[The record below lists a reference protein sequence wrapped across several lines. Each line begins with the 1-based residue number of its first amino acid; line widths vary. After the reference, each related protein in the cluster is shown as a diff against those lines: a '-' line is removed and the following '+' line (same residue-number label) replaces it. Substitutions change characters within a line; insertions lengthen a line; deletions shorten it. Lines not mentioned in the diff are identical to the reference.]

1 MRTEFDFAE
10 IEQKIAEHINDNAEV
25 IAKQVAVDARASTAF
40 KDYKGTP
47 RESEWSK
54 LHWGENARKLRKGIR
69 AKKSKYDGGGWI
81 VLSTAPHSHLV
92 EYGHGGPRPAPPHP
106 YLRPAL
112 DKNIDDARRLFG
124 AK

>member
-1 MRTEFDFAE
+1 MRIELDFSE
-10 IEQKIAEHINDNAEV
+10 IEQKIAEHINENAET
-25 IAKQVAVDARASTAF
+25 IAKQVASDAKSSVNVVTGNLKR
-40 KDYKGTP
+40 
-47 RESEWSK
+47 
-54 LHWGENARKLRKGIR
+54 GIR

-92 EYGHGGPRPAPPHP
+92 EYGHGGAGPAPPHP